1 MASSSFNFYSLV
13 TAVKDTSSKALATLS
28 SDLKE
33 FSTTVQEDVSVAAK
47 EVKRQV
53 EETLKERAE
62 AKKDEKARGASSE
75 TPDQDEST
83 STSATVKASLF
94 AIGSRLESVGSKFL
108 SSADEFLGGLVGDT
122 PAKAPP
128 APEELSSGRRFR
140 LLALQEASDTY
151 LDPPADFDTFQTW
164 KASLSPEDF
173 QAFQA
178 DVLQHYPA
186 VQEKFNALGILLA
199 RAPSSADAS
208 PLVVPSSLDADTFWS
223 HYLYKSSLLAAQE
236 QRSALLLEKG
246 KNDMRMRV
254 LSKVIVDDEDEDI
267 AWDVESPT
275 HAAQVAEP
283 TEDAPAATPSAE
295 AVVDNAPRSMRSEE
309 GWVDVEEKKAAETKQ
324 EEDALDWG
332 DDDEVLDTTTT
343 ATATATAAATTTT
356 PADDWGQW
364 E

>member
-33 FSTTVQEDVSVAAK
+33 FSTTVQEDVNVAAK

-186 VQEKFNALGILLA
+186 VQEKFNAL
-199 RAPSSADAS
+199 
-208 PLVVPSSLDADTFWS
+208 VPSSLDADTFWS

-343 ATATATAAATTTT
+343 ATATATAAATTT

>member
-151 LDPPADFDTFQTW
+151 LDPPADFDTLG
-164 KASLSPEDF
+164 KLPSLQRISRHSKPTSCSIT
-173 QAFQA
+173 Q
-178 DVLQHYPA
+178 
-186 VQEKFNALGILLA
+186 
-199 RAPSSADAS
+199 PSRR
-208 PLVVPSSLDADTFWS
+208 SLMLS
-223 HYLYKSSLLAAQE
+223 CHLPAQE
-236 QRSALLLEKG
+236 QRSALLLEK
-246 KNDMRMRV
+246 
-254 LSKVIVDDEDEDI
+254 VDDEDEDI

-343 ATATATAAATTTT
+343 ATATATAAATTT

>member
-62 AKKDEKARGASSE
+62 ARKEEKAREASSE
-75 TPDQDEST
+75 TPDHDENT

-128 APEELSSGRRFR
+128 VPEELSSGRRFR

-151 LDPPADFDTFQTW
+151 LDPPADFETFQTW

-186 VQEKFNALGILLA
+186 VQEKFNAL
-199 RAPSSADAS
+199 
-208 PLVVPSSLDADTFWS
+208 VPSSLDADTFWS

-236 QRSALLLEKG
+236 QRSALLLEK
-246 KNDMRMRV
+246 
-254 LSKVIVDDEDEDI
+254 VDDEDEDI
-267 AWDVESPT
+267 TWDVESPT
-275 HAAQVAEP
+275 HAAQVTEP
-283 TEDAPAATPSAE
+283 TEDAPAATATAE

-324 EEDALDWG
+324 EDALDWG

-343 ATATATAAATTTT
+343 TAITTATTTT
-356 PADDWGQW
+356 TADDWGQW

>member
-186 VQEKFNALGILLA
+186 VQEKFNAL
-199 RAPSSADAS
+199 
-208 PLVVPSSLDADTFWS
+208 VPSSLDADTFWS